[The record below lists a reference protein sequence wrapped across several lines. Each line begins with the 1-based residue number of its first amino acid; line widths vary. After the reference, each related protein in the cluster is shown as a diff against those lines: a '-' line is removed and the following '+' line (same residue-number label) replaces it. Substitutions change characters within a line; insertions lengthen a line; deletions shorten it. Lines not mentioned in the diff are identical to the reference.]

1 MVSRLTSDQSL
12 RAVVLSSSAIFLAV
26 VAVIWVD
33 EVYIYFL
40 LGLMI
45 PAQLQAFR
53 GAAYMYMLIH
63 VNYHVL
69 LHVYTS
75 ISFALQLFY
84 LLAC

>member
-53 GAAYMYMLIH
+53 GAAYTCLYM
-63 VNYHVL
+63 
-69 LHVYTS
+69 
-75 ISFALQLFY
+75 
-84 LLAC
+84 

>member
-53 GAAYMYMLIH
+53 GAAYMLIH

-69 LHVYTS
+69 LHV
-75 ISFALQLFY
+75 
-84 LLAC
+84 